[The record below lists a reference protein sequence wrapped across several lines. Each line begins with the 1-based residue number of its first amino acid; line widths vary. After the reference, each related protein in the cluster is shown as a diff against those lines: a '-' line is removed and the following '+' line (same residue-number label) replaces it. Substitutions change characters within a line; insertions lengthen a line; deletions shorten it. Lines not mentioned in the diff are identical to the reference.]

1 MRFRRIV
8 EDIAGKNKTIYIV
21 LNTTGGSATAV
32 ERFVKI
38 LRHNYKEVNFI
49 VPNYAYSAGTIFC
62 MSGDKIFMD
71 YFSVLGPIDP
81 QVRNKDGNWVAA
93 LGYLDK
99 VNEFIEKSR
108 GGKLTQAEFLML
120 KDLDLAELRG
130 YEQAKNLTIDLLKKW
145 LVKYKFKNWEE
156 HRTKNKG
163 KKVKEEEKRER
174 AKDIAKKL
182 SDNNLWKTHNRP
194 ININHLRDLRLEI
207 IDYSENELLSRKIND
222 YYQLLMSYLKF
233 IKNEGI
239 FIHTKKIF

>member
-1 MRFRRIV
+1 
-8 EDIAGKNKTIYIV
+8 
-21 LNTTGGSATAV
+21 
-32 ERFVKI
+32 
-38 LRHNYKEVNFI
+38 
-49 VPNYAYSAGTIFC
+49 
-62 MSGDKIFMD
+62 MSGDSIYMD

-81 QVRNKDGNWVAA
+81 QVPNKDGKYVPA

-99 VNEFIEKSR
+99 INEMLEKAKR
-108 GGKLTQAEFLML
+108 NELTQAEFLIL
-120 KDLDLAELRG
+120 KDFDLAELRY
-130 YEQAKNLTIDLLKKW
+130 YEQARELSIDLLEKW

-239 FIHTKKIF
+239 FIHTKKFF